1 MLAATQSDKRTK
13 PRRRVAKAAKIAYG
27 DYVFVRDCSVRDLS
41 ATGARLTTKDAHE
54 VPDEFQLVLM
64 TDRLIRKSRVV
75 WRRGD
80 DLGITFDGEARDVMH
95 DPDPRLSQFKFI

>member
-1 MLAATQSDKRTK
+1 MLAAPQSDKRTK

-64 TDRLIRKSRVV
+64 TDRLLRKSRVI

-80 DLGITFDGEARDVMH
+80 DIGISFEGEARDLMH
-95 DPDPRLSQFKFI
+95 DTDPRLIQFKFL